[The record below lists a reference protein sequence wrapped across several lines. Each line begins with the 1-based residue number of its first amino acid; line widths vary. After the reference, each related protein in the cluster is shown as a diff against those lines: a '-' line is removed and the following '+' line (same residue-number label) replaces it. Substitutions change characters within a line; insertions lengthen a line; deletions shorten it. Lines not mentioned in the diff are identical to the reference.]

1 MNIKKKAVD
10 IIASIYSWFYKA
22 KPTKQMLVFIESL
35 VFVFLATGLS
45 KGLLFVMN
53 ILGGRFLGAETYG
66 EYTLINTFAMFLAIP
81 IGLGVLGGVTRQLA
95 DVESFKRRKII
106 ISTATNYF
114 LITLVLFSAVYFL
127 FYKELA
133 LVTKMGHNLFLLTA
147 LLVIF
152 WSSNSLIE
160 SVFRG
165 LHKQRQWSWITIIS
179 YALAFTSFAYL
190 AIIGNIN
197 ILLLFI
203 PTFIIYAGFSFFGA
217 LFLRNYFTPGLFD
230 SGEFKEM
237 FHYGAYAFII
247 TVAVTFLGNVDRV
260 MINYF
265 LGAGSVGLYQAY
277 FFSSIMI
284 IGVITGAFIRVF
296 FPTAV
301 KVKDPLNIT
310 KKLDRLML
318 IGIPAAFILLPFLIW
333 FVVFLYGY
341 EFSLLTAFLF
351 SLATAIDIL
360 VVINSATLNAQ
371 GTASIKKTAT
381 GLVAAFIINIP
392 LNYFLINLLGI
403 NGAIIATATSMLIL
417 YIYIRINLKKQKIT

>member
-1 MNIKKKAVD
+1 
-10 IIASIYSWFYKA
+10 
-22 KPTKQMLVFIESL
+22 
-35 VFVFLATGLS
+35 
-45 KGLLFVMN
+45 
-53 ILGGRFLGAETYG
+53 
-66 EYTLINTFAMFLAIP
+66 
-81 IGLGVLGGVTRQLA
+81 
-95 DVESFKRRKII
+95 
-106 ISTATNYF
+106 
-114 LITLVLFSAVYFL
+114 
-127 FYKELA
+127 
-133 LVTKMGHNLFLLTA
+133 
-147 LLVIF
+147 
-152 WSSNSLIE
+152 
-160 SVFRG
+160 
-165 LHKQRQWSWITIIS
+165 
-179 YALAFTSFAYL
+179 
-190 AIIGNIN
+190 
-197 ILLLFI
+197 
-203 PTFIIYAGFSFFGA
+203 